1 VGQVAGR
8 TVGGGPDIVGREP
21 ERGRLAA
28 FAEAVPQGA
37 RSLLI
42 RGDPGIGKTT
52 LWRHGVRRCEAA
64 RYTVLTTRA
73 AEEDMPLGLTGLVD
87 LFENVD
93 VDTGALVADDNPFAR
108 GRAVLTALRGL
119 SRGGPVVVAID
130 DLQWLDQ
137 ASARALRYALRRL
150 DDEPVGL
157 LATLLHMPDGDDPL
171 APASTLPPGR
181 SDAVVLGPLGLAS
194 LRRLLSQTVTAIS
207 RPMLERIHEVSGGNP
222 LYAIELARGLAEDE
236 RDATH
241 PGGLPLPDSVQA
253 AIAYRLESVTSEVV
267 GLLEAVSAL
276 GTTSVRE
283 LRQAL
288 PDAETDWLLGQAEQ
302 QGLLVVEED
311 LRVRFVHPLVGS
323 AVYSAM
329 SPLVRRDL
337 HARLAAAAVD
347 PDVRARHLALC
358 TDEPDAAVAALLEE
372 AAARARVREAFD
384 LAGDFAG
391 HSVRLTPPSEDAA
404 ALRRSLA
411 EIDDRAIAGELSRAL
426 ALADRLVAGLE
437 PGPERCQALLERS
450 YLEDDDVEAGVAL
463 LRQALD
469 DAGGDDMLRGR
480 VLDHLGWALAM
491 FAGDLPAGLAC
502 KREAVDVSE
511 RVGDD
516 LMQMSTTA
524 FLAYLEALGGSPRPD
539 LMARAVSLEPRT
551 GKPLM
556 WTSPR
561 TLQAE
566 TLFWAGDLQAA
577 KALFE
582 EIRDEAA
589 RAGTKVHHPYSMFDL
604 ALVACAAGELI
615 EAEALVQEGIE
626 AARDAED
633 TWGERLLLYPLALV
647 DAWLGRSDRARASAQ
662 QRLEEATRKGERPG
676 IVRAR
681 SVVGVLA
688 LSESDNETAARE
700 LRQAAE
706 LLEAIGYQHPGAF
719 PVLPDAIEALAC
731 SGDLEAAEELLARL
745 ERQSA
750 AVDSAWALAACERCR
765 GAILLAR
772 GAPAD
777 AVAPLERA
785 TASFERLGYR
795 ADAARAI
802 LVCGRALLRGG
813 HRTQASD
820 ALADAR
826 DRFAAMGAALWEA
839 RPIEDLERAAP
850 GRALGALTPAE
861 RRIAALVA
869 QGLKNREIG
878 QTLFMSVGTVEAH
891 LTRTY
896 RKLGIRSRSELAR
909 WVAEG
914 GVN

>member
-1 VGQVAGR
+1 VRA
-8 TVGGGPDIVGREP
+8 
-21 ERGRLAA
+21 
-28 FAEAVPQGA
+28 
-37 RSLLI
+37 LLI

-52 LWRHGVRRCEAA
+52 LWRLGVHQCEAA
-64 RYTVLTTRA
+64 HFTVLTSRA
-73 AEEDMPLGLTGLVD
+73 AEEEMPLGLTGLVD
-87 LFENVD
+87 LFETVD
-93 VDTGALVADDNPFAR
+93 VDTRAFAADDNPFVR
-108 GRAVLTALRGL
+108 GRAVLTALRDL
-119 SRGGPVVVAID
+119 SREGPVVIAID

-157 LATLLHMPDGDDPL
+157 LATVLLMPDGDDPL
-171 APASTLPPGR
+171 APARTLPPGR
-181 SDAVVLGPLGLAS
+181 SDVLLLGPLGLGS

-207 RPMLERIHEVSGGNP
+207 RPMLQRIHEVSGGNP
-222 LYAIELARGLAEDE
+222 LYAIELARGLAADE
-236 RDATH
+236 RDAAH

-253 AIAYRLESVTSEVV
+253 AIAYRLESVTTEVV

-276 GTTSVRE
+276 GNTSVRE

-372 AAARARVREAFD
+372 AEARARAREAFD

-391 HSVRLTPPSEDAA
+391 HSVRLTPATDTDPS
-404 ALRRSLA
+404 LRRSLA

-426 ALADRLVAGLE
+426 ALADRLVASLE
-437 PGPERCQALLERS
+437 PGPERCQAVLERA

-463 LRQALD
+463 LRQALQ
-469 DAGGDDMLRGR
+469 DAGGDDLLRGR

-491 FAGDLPAGLAC
+491 FAGDFPSGLAY
-502 KREAVDVSE
+502 KREAVSVSE
-511 RVGDD
+511 RVDD
-516 LMQMSTTA
+516 ELMQMSTTA
-524 FLAYLEALGGSPRPD
+524 FLAYLEALGGSPRPE
-539 LMARAVSLEPRT
+539 LMARAVALEPRT

-561 TLQAE
+561 TLHAE
-566 TLFWAGDLQAA
+566 TLFWDGDLQAA
-577 KALFE
+577 RALFE

-604 ALVACAAGELI
+604 ALVACASGDLA
-615 EAEALVQEGIE
+615 EAEALVHEGIE
-626 AARDAED
+626 AAHDAED
-633 TWGERLLLYPLALV
+633 TWGERLLLYPLALAN
-647 DAWLGRSDRARASAQ
+647 AWQGRSDRARESAHR
-662 QRLEEATRKGERPG
+662 RLDEATAKGERPG

-681 SVVGVLA
+681 SVLGLLA
-688 LSESDNETAARE
+688 LSEGDGETAARE
-700 LRQAAE
+700 LVAAAE

-719 PVLPDAIEALAC
+719 PVLPDAIEALTCA
-731 SGDLEAAEELLARL
+731 GAFETADELLARL

-772 GAPAD
+772 GAADD

-785 TASFERLGYR
+785 TASFEALGYR
-795 ADAARAI
+795 PDAARAI
-802 LVCGRALLRGG
+802 LLRGRALLRGG
-813 HRTQASD
+813 HRTLAAD

-839 RPIEDLERAAP
+839 RAIEDLERAAP
-850 GRALGALTPAE
+850 GRSAGALTPAE
-861 RRIAALVA
+861 TRIAALVA
-869 QGLKNREIG
+869 QGLQNREIG
-878 QTLFMSVGTVEAH
+878 QTLYMSVGTVEAH

-914 GVN
+914 GFD